1 MMRRLQGFFAAI
13 FSVNGLLM
21 LGIPEAWFNT
31 LPGVAA
37 TGPFNAHFV
46 RDVGAA
52 YLVCGLAFCWLLRD
66 AARAWPAAVGGC
78 LFLLFH
84 AAIHVLEFLTGA
96 QSLTHLL
103 TDLPGVLLLPGVALW
118 SAWPRAVR
126 GGRHA

>member
-1 MMRRLQGFFAAI
+1 MRPLHWFFAAV
-13 FSVNGLLM
+13 FSLNGILM
-21 LGIPEAWFNT
+21 LGIPAVWFNT

-52 YLVCGLAFCWLLRD
+52 YLVCGLAFLWLLRD

-78 LFLLFH
+78 LFLLLH
-84 AAIHVLEFLTGA
+84 AAIHVLEFFTGV
-96 QSLTHLL
+96 QSLAHLL
-103 TDLPGVLLLPGVALW
+103 ADIPAVLLLPSVALW

-126 GGRHA
+126 GGHHA